1 LVGGGLGYPESL
13 PDVGPKG
20 LGVLFLQES
29 VPVPV
34 DQAELLVDFDLGASL
49 KVINPLVK
57 VQDQLFFLFE
67 VNAWD
72 WVPTLGLVDGE
83 PLDRGR

>member
-1 LVGGGLGYPESL
+1 
-13 PDVGPKG
+13 
-20 LGVLFLQES
+20 
-29 VPVPV
+29 VPV